1 MTLVDLFA
9 LASPFQV
16 MDLLHL
22 VLRVVG
28 PEGVKPFVEVVV
40 APLGSLWHSAAT
52 TDETAPLLQK
62 RVLNVLNVVTNALSS
77 EDAARLHP
85 LALPMLGVA
94 TDLKRPEADYALE
107 DGLELWAST
116 LSQAPAYSSDL
127 HALFAHLPPVLNRD
141 LEFLQVAMQ
150 LVEAYV
156 IMGAGSFF
164 ETHAGA
170 VTTIFNATVAE
181 VSQRGA
187 AYVAAAIETVLR
199 RFPNE
204 GADMLRQGGVLS
216 KLLATVMESEA
227 DDRSGNGG
235 GGIGGAPS
243 MMDHTISTHYVCLLA
258 RVAFTAP
265 EQLRALFH
273 MPGVSDGSPPE
284 VLARLLQ
291 LVDVMLKRFRSV
303 GGGSD
308 PSGPWHRK
316 LVALALV
323 SFLPA
328 DPNVLQ
334 RLDAILSV
342 CVDVLAEHQAP
353 GFVMR
358 PWSHSERLNEG
369 CDQTSATTTSD
380 RYTTNLRAMLQGDP
394 VQTLDLKSFLQQ
406 KMNETQASVGAA
418 AFQSALAAVD
428 PVLLQ
433 QLQ

>member
-1 MTLVDLFA
+1 
-9 LASPFQV
+9 

-28 PEGVKPFVEVVV
+28 PEGVKPFVEVIV
-40 APLGSLWHSAAT
+40 APLGNLWHSAAT

-85 LALPMLGVA
+85 LALPMLVVA
-94 TDLKRPEADYALE
+94 TDLKRPEADYVLE

-116 LSQAPAYSSDL
+116 LLQAPAYSSDL
-127 HALFAHLPPVLNRD
+127 HALFAHLAPVLTRD

-156 IMGAGSFF
+156 VMGAGTFL

-170 VTTIFNATVAE
+170 VTNIFDATVAE
-181 VSQRGA
+181 VSDKGA
-187 AYVAAAIETVLR
+187 PYVAAAIETVLR

-204 GADMLRQGGVLS
+204 GADMLRQGGILS
-216 KLLATVMESEA
+216 KLLAIVMESDA
-227 DDRSGNGG
+227 DDRSGNSHGG
-235 GGIGGAPS
+235 GVGGAPS

-258 RVAFTAP
+258 RVALTAP

-273 MPGVSDGSPPE
+273 TPGVSDGSPPE

-291 LVDVMLKRFRSV
+291 LVDVMLKRFKSV

-323 SFLPA
+323 SLLPA
-328 DPNVLQ
+328 DPNVLL

-342 CVDVLAEHQAP
+342 CLDVLSEHQAP
-353 GFVMR
+353 GFVM
-358 PWSHSERLNEG
+358 PSLGN
-369 CDQTSATTTSD
+369 SD
-380 RYTTNLRAMLQGDP
+380 RLSEGSDHSSASDLYTTNLRAMLQGDS
-394 VQTLDLKSFLQQ
+394 VQTLDLKVFLQQ
-406 KMNETQASVGAA
+406 KMSETQATVGAE
-418 AFQSALAAVD
+418 AFQGALAAVD
-428 PVLLQ
+428 PILMQ